1 MKHINVTEMNNIINA
16 TPTEMS
22 IMFLGDTGIGKTQII
37 KQYAKENNIYL
48 KTLILS
54 QIEASEALGIPV
66 QSTREFNGKVYSSIE
81 TAVPT
86 WVFDL
91 AEHENA
97 ILYLDEF
104 LCSEPAVMN
113 SFLNFITEK
122 EVNGI
127 DLSHVKIIAATNMGN
142 YTYEPD
148 NNILSR
154 FCMFYVEN
162 KEYNKYLKK
171 KYGKKFKVNNDYKDE
186 EELNSVIFDTRSLK
200 PRCQEMLCL
209 IKDESLIDAFYE
221 DYTNTQMMPV
231 FHNTT
236 KLNDAIKSFAIKD
249 ENDNWII
256 PNDDIYTLAGIIFQV
271 IAKSTKENKVEKA
284 STFKNIKY
292 DKYSLK
298 TRLQEIVDGSASYR

>member
-1 MKHINVTEMNNIINA
+1 MKHINVTEISDIITA
-16 TPTEMS
+16 TPKEMS
-22 IMFLGDTGIGKTQII
+22 LLFLGDTGIGKTQII
-37 KQYAKENNIYL
+37 KQYAKDNNIYL

-66 QSTREFNGKVYSSIE
+66 QSKRIYNGKEYSTIE

-91 AEHENA
+91 AEQKNA

-122 EVNGI
+122 NVNGI
-127 DLSHVKIIAATNMGN
+127 DLSHVKIIAATNIGN

-171 KYGKKFKVNNDYKDE
+171 KYGSKFKVTNDYKDE
-186 EELNSVIFDTRSLK
+186 EELNSVIFDKRSLK

-209 IKDESLIDAFYE
+209 IKDDTLLEAFYE
-221 DYTNTQMMPV
+221 GYTNTTMMPI

-236 KLNDAIKSFAIKD
+236 KINDIIKSFATKD
-249 ENDNWII
+249 ENEKWII
-256 PNDDIYTLAGIIFQV
+256 HNDDIDTLAGMIYQV
-271 IAKSTKENKVEKA
+271 TSTSKKTNVVEWA

-292 DKYSLK
+292 DTWALR
-298 TRLQEIVDGSASYR
+298 TRLKDIFAGNASYR